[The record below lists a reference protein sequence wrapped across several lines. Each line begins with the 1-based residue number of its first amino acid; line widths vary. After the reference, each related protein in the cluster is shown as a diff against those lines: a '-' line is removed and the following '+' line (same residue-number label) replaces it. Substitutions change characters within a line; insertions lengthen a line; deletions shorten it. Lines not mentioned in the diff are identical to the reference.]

1 MVSVE
6 GEAGGARKVRRME
19 AMAWPLSSVGLSRLP
34 RAGEGVERGEG
45 TGTLLQALCLHGEE
59 RGPWEEAT
67 GRWDRR

>member
-1 MVSVE
+1 
-6 GEAGGARKVRRME
+6 ME

-34 RAGEGVERGEG
+34 RAGEGVESGEG